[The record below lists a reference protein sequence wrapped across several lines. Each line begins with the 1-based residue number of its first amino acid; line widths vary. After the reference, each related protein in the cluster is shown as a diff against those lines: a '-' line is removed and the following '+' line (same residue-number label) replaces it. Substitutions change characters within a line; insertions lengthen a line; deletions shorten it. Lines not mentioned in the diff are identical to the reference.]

1 MSFKRWKKTDRTGW
15 AALPTRNESGDVSSL
30 INGQLASDSNHERTM
45 AIRRISQL
53 LALSLGLLLLSCG
66 KNLPPPVNVVS
77 QDQVFYSD
85 ESHMTE
91 VSEMVIRDLD
101 TWRQVWGQ
109 ITGGEAAPPEVDF
122 GSRMLLLVKAAPPE
136 VDFGSRMLLLVNGGR
151 MDPGDRIQIDRLEYR
166 GEELVAMYRVIE
178 DCGTLE
184 SDVFPIQV
192 VAVPRRGGEVRFEG
206 QHVRAPHC
214 R

>member
-1 MSFKRWKKTDRTGW
+1 MSLQGWKKTDRKGW
-15 AALPTRNESGDVSSL
+15 AAKPTRDGSGNVSSL
-30 INGQLASDSNHERTM
+30 IQGQLASDSNHERTM
-45 AIRRISQL
+45 AIRRIFQF
-53 LALSLGLLLLSCG
+53 LALSLGPLLLSCG

-91 VSEMVIRDLD
+91 VSEMVIRNMD

-109 ITGGEAAPPEVDF
+109 ITGGE
-122 GSRMLLLVKAAPPE
+122 AAPPE

-166 GEELVAMYRVIE
+166 GEELTAMYRVIE

>member
-1 MSFKRWKKTDRTGW
+1 MII
-15 AALPTRNESGDVSSL
+15 P
-30 INGQLASDSNHERTM
+30 
-45 AIRRISQL
+45 RRIQSGAPFIL
-53 LALSLGLLLLSCG
+53 ATALALLLTSCG
-66 KNLPPPVNVVS
+66 KNIPPPINVVS
-77 QDQVFYSD
+77 QDQIYYSD

-91 VSEMVIRDLD
+91 VDERVIRDAA

-109 ITGGEAAPPEVDF
+109 ITGGESAPPDVDF
-122 GSRMLLLVKAAPPE
+122 QE
-136 VDFGSRMLLLVNGGR
+136 QMLLLVNGGR
-151 MDPGDRIQIDRLEYR
+151 MDPGDRVQIDRLEHR
-166 GEELVAMYRVIE
+166 GEEMVVMYRVIE

-192 VAVPRRGGEVRFEG
+192 VAVERRGGQLRFES

>member
-1 MSFKRWKKTDRTGW
+1 MTIGRMLKSRVTPILPW
-15 AALPTRNESGDVSSL
+15 ALVL
-30 INGQLASDSNHERTM
+30 FM
-45 AIRRISQL
+45 A
-53 LALSLGLLLLSCG
+53 SCG
-66 KNLPPPVNVVS
+66 KNIPPPINVVS
-77 QDQVFYSD
+77 QDQVYYSD

-91 VSEMVIRDLD
+91 VDERVIRDAA

-109 ITGGEAAPPEVDF
+109 ITGADAEPPAVDF
-122 GSRMLLLVKAAPPE
+122 QNRMLL
-136 VDFGSRMLLLVNGGR
+136 MVNGGR
-151 MDPGDRIQIDRLEYR
+151 MDPGDRVQIDRLEHR
-166 GEELVAMYRVIE
+166 GEEMVVMYRVIE

-192 VAVPRRGGEVRFEG
+192 VAVQRRGGQLRFEG